1 MMTNLEQALGV
12 TFKDKTLL
20 EQALRHSSAAGE
32 MGLPRVKS
40 NERLEFLGDA
50 FFDAVIGEALY
61 RALPEAEEG
70 RLTKLRASVVCEE
83 GLYSVAEELGLSE
96 RLALGGGHALTA
108 PNRAMTADAMEAV
121 IGAVY
126 LDQGYETTKAMVLRL
141 FADRIE
147 AALSDRVRSDYK
159 SAYQELRQ
167 RAGVQDI
174 EYRLLSETGPAHDR
188 RFTVALVAGGAVKA
202 EGFGRSKK
210 EAEQMA
216 ARTAYEQA
224 LQEE

>member
-1 MMTNLEQALGV
+1 M
-12 TFKDKTLL
+12 
-20 EQALRHSSAAGE
+20 
-32 MGLPRVKS
+32 S

-83 GLYSVAEELGLSE
+83 GLYSVAEKLGLSE
-96 RLALGGGHALTA
+96 LLALGGGHALTA

-141 FADRIE
+141 FKDRIE

-188 RFTVALVAGGAVKA
+188 RFTVALVAGGEVKA